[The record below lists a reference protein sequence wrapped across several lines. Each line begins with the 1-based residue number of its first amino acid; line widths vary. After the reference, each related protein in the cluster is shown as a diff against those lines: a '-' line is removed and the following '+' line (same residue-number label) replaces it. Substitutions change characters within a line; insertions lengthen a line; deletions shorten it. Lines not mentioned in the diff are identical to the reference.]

1 MSSLPSPRYRRL
13 FTVIAVALLALLLG
27 LWTRHNLQPKSVQ
40 PTLLTATVFNQPR
53 SISPFQLTDDN
64 GQAFT
69 LENLKGHYS
78 LLFFG
83 FTHCPD
89 LCPTALSTLNQTYK
103 KLASQPNLPLPQI
116 VFISVDPEQDTPA
129 VIKTYLSSFNSA
141 FLGATGS
148 KQQLDT
154 LTQEM
159 SVLYARVAQAGDAA
173 HYTIDHSGTI
183 IIINPQGEFY
193 GVFTLPHD
201 AQKIAADME
210 NILKT
215 AS

>member
-1 MSSLPSPRYRRL
+1 MSSLSSPRYRRL
-13 FTVIAVALLALLLG
+13 FSIIAVALLALLLG
-27 LWTRHNLQPKSVQ
+27 LWVRHNLQPKSVQ
-40 PTLLTATVFNQPR
+40 LTLHTATVFNQPR

-64 GQAFT
+64 GQPFT

-89 LCPTALSTLNQTYK
+89 LCPTALSMLNQMYK
-103 KLASQPNLPLPQI
+103 KLASQPSLPLPQI

-148 KQQLDT
+148 KQQIDQ

-159 SVLYARVAQAGDAA
+159 SVLYAKVTQAGDAT

-183 IIINPQGEFY
+183 ILVNPKGEFY

-201 AQKIAADME
+201 AQQIAADMQS
-210 NILKT
+210 ILHT